1 MITTLA
7 IFIGS
12 ILGLIITS
20 AFFSG
25 SETALTAVSKA
36 RIRHLA
42 DEGDSRAKEVEKLIS
57 KQDTLISTL
66 LVGSNLVNILASV
79 LATSLFISLFGE
91 IGVVLATFVMTALVV
106 IFAEI
111 LPKMIALENSDREWK
126 MDSVE
131 RHSFYELSRK
141 TYAVIAATSHC
152 QIDKIISKIFCNN
165 VAYKTIDTV
174 FWSRSEKT
182 ASIRKYFVHTDI

>member
-1 MITTLA
+1 MSKSKILNFLTTISISGYALPGIILAVAYITFVAWFDNTIISYFEIQSVKK

-91 IGVVLATFVMTALVV
+91 IGVVLA
-106 IFAEI
+106 
-111 LPKMIALENSDREWK
+111 
-126 MDSVE
+126 
-131 RHSFYELSRK
+131 LSL
-141 TYAVIAATSHC
+141 IH
-152 QIDKIISKIFCNN
+152 I
-165 VAYKTIDTV
+165 
-174 FWSRSEKT
+174 
-182 ASIRKYFVHTDI
+182 